1 MKIVASDC
9 WIERFVLKESYS
21 IAYEDNISHCDNVF
35 LTLHTDDGYTGWG
48 MAAPDEVV
56 TGETAKSV
64 LKAYSSHIEE
74 CMRGE
79 NPFYYSRLYEELR
92 EALPGQ
98 SSALAMVEI
107 ALYDIMAQKAEVPLY
122 MFLGGF
128 RPRIITSVTVGIME
142 EQLVLERVEK
152 LMQEGIRSIKIK
164 GGRDVERDI
173 KVVEAVRKIIGKNVA
188 LTFDANQ
195 GYSLIEA
202 AHFIR
207 NIKHTDLEL
216 IEQPTSPEL
225 TNQWHLLRQEGNIP
239 IMADES
245 LKKLS
250 DSFTLT
256 TRQSVDF
263 LNIKLMKVGGITPAL
278 QINNSARSANV
289 RCMMGCMDESS
300 LGIAAG
306 LHVALARPNISH
318 ADLDSWLDVENDP
331 FAGLVILQDG
341 YITPTNLPGLGIPKE
356 KQSKMRG

>member
-9 WIERFVLKESYS
+9 WVEHFNLKESYT
-21 IAYEDNISHCDNVF
+21 IAYEDDISHCDNVF
-35 LTLHTDDGYTGWG
+35 LTLHTDDGYVGWG
-48 MAAPDEVV
+48 MAAPDKIV
-56 TGETAKSV
+56 TDEDAQSV
-64 LKAYSSHIEE
+64 LNAYSSQIED
-74 CMRGE
+74 CMKGE

-107 ALYDIMAQKAEVPLY
+107 ALFDIMAQKAEVPLY

-128 RPRIITSVTVGIME
+128 RQRIITSVTIGIMADH
-142 EQLVLERVEK
+142 LVIERIDRLVN
-152 LMQEGIRSIKIK
+152 QGIRAIKLK
-164 GGRDVERDI
+164 GGKDVERDI
-173 KVVEAVRKIIGKNVA
+173 RIVDLVRKKIGKNIA

-207 NIKHTDLEL
+207 NIKHVDLEL

-245 LKKLS
+245 LKKLA

-256 TRQSVDF
+256 SRQSVDF

-278 QINNSARSANV
+278 QINNSARSASV

-300 LGIAAG
+300 LGVAAG

-318 ADLDSWLDVENDP
+318 ADLDSWMDIENDP
-331 FAGLVILQDG
+331 FAGLINLHDG
-341 YITPTNLPGLGIPKE
+341 YLMPTGLPGLGIAKE
-356 KQSKMRG
+356 KQLKMRG